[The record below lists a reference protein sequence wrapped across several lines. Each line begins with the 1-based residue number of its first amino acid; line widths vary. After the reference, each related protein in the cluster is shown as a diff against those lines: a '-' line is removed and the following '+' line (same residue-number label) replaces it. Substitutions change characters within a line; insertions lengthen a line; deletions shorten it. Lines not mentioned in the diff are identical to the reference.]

1 MLNEVMLILF
11 LVGVVFAC
19 GAMILVF
26 LELMLIVSQP
36 VLKIIDNLFKKYLK

>member
-1 MLNEVMLILF
+1 MLNEVMLIL
-11 LVGVVFAC
+11 LLAGVVLVC
-19 GAMILVF
+19 GAMFLGF